1 MERDGKRPIGGAGFS
16 IDRNYGILLALSSI
30 LGELT
35 WMKKPTL
42 LVVDEDP
49 FFRRL
54 YEDTLAEEGY
64 LVEAVATGE
73 AAANRLRQGAV
84 DLLVADLA
92 MTDVDLLS
100 QACQMYTPPEILV
113 TAGPAN
119 IPAAV
124 QALNCGAKD
133 YLVKPFEPDELKH
146 RVRNCL
152 ATRQLQEENLL
163 LKAQVRLHEGGQV
176 LTTELDLDT
185 LLQHASEAMVQEAG
199 EGRSF
204 AFLLNKN
211 KPPRL
216 LGIQGGDPEPA
227 VQALI
232 RDLRAEIESAE
243 NLNLLQREKLQATED
258 WPEDLRTLCLL
269 PLRFAGELRGAL
281 FLYNPAGS
289 DLADPLPMENLR
301 FLADQ
306 VDQGFQNACRFQGT
320 QDLIFIDDLTKLYN
334 YRYLQIILDQEVRR
348 SERYLLELSLIFI
361 DLDYFKSVNDSRGHL
376 AGSAVLKE
384 LGALLQ
390 SCVREVDLVFRYG
403 GDEFTALLVETGA
416 KGASLVGERIRAT
429 IEGHAFL
436 AETDQPLK
444 LTATVGYAVYPGDAI
459 NKQTLVDLAD
469 RAMYDGK
476 KSRNTTRGASEI

>member
-1 MERDGKRPIGGAGFS
+1 
-16 IDRNYGILLALSSI
+16 
-30 LGELT
+30 
-35 WMKKPTL
+35 MKKPTI
-42 LVVDEDP
+42 LVVDEEL

-54 YEDTLAEEGY
+54 YDDILTEEGY

-73 AAANRLRQGAV
+73 AVANRLRQGSV
-84 DLLVADLA
+84 EILVADLA
-92 MTDVDLLS
+92 VTDVDTFKVLD
-100 QACQMYTPPEILV
+100 QACAMHNPPTVIV
-113 TAGPAN
+113 TTGQSN
-119 IPAAV
+119 IPTAV
-124 QALNCGAKD
+124 RALNCGAQD
-133 YLVKPFEPDELKH
+133 YLVKPFEPEELKH
-146 RVRNCL
+146 RIRNCL
-152 ATRQLQEENLL
+152 ASRQMHEENLL
-163 LKAQVRLHEGGQV
+163 LKAQVRLHEGGQL

-185 LLQHASEAMVQEAG
+185 LLPHACEAMVQEAG

-204 AFLLNKN
+204 AILLNKN
-211 KPPRL
+211 KPPRI
-216 LGIQGGDPEPA
+216 LGIQGKDPESSIL
-227 VQALI
+227 ALI
-232 RDLRAEIESAE
+232 RDLRPGLE
-243 NLNLLQREKLQATED
+243 NATDLQLMQKGEFQAADD
-258 WPEDLRTLCLL
+258 WPEDLRTLCIV
-269 PLRFAGELRGAL
+269 PLRFADELRGAL

-289 DLADPLPMENLR
+289 DLTTPLPLENLR

-306 VDQGFQNACRFQGT
+306 ADQGFQNACRFQGT

-348 SERYLLELSLIFI
+348 SERYSLELALIFI

-416 KGASLVGERIRAT
+416 KGASLVGERIRTT
-429 IEGHAFL
+429 IEGNPFL

-444 LTATVGYAVYPGDAI
+444 LTATVGYAVYPGDAV

-469 RAMYDGK
+469 RAMYEGK
-476 KSRNTTRGASEI
+476 KNRNTTRGAWEI